1 MHQHF
6 ADTFN
11 AIELGARIELRM
23 FDPVIGNQPANIR
36 AIEHA
41 AEVKKAAEDKAKAD
55 AAAAA
60 AKPAE
65 EKLTPN
71 QADKKAEPT
80 AITQAKT
87 AAQEIIKDGAIKPNE
102 QTVLK
107 GDTKVQDAVKSEKER
122 LETKVAETDAS
133 KAAPAG
139 SRGTTTTSGDHAKLV
154 EELGTEKRPSIEEI
168 DKQLKTNGI
177 SPDTK
182 TALEALRRD
191 RITDENKVA
200 NVIKDR
206 EALVGTLEAEKVLLK
221 DGGTTEAGAVIN
233 DKKTKDA
240 FEAFKANDGQVH
252 TGMNWFGD
260 DWGGVATAQ
269 KQDTLEEMAEHFR
282 AHPELLDDWVSRQ
295 GSDDDA
301 INNAGGA
308 DKHVQNLI
316 KDGKVGEATK
326 VDIRTDAAEDLKK
339 AFVEYNK
346 KYESGVD
353 AEARIADIDTEIGK
367 LDGLNER
374 DKAVL
379 SKEIKDDLNAHFVAD
394 ADKLP
399 ADTSV
404 KSDTTTETHPTNPG
418 YTGSADNMERQA
430 EAEAKAKTDASGE
443 TPKPD
448 AVATTKK
455 VDYSTPAAQAEV
467 VAKATEAGILPA
479 GSAVGSDGN
488 AYYTVQEGDS
498 YWAITEKASAGGF
511 DANLFSNT
519 LAVNTERLGRQS
531 NPAMIYAGEQLV
543 LPGRSVTDLIAL
555 LNLPTEV
562 ALSPEEIKK
571 AEADAARLASYENNY

>member
-221 DGGTTEAGAVIN
+221 DGGTTEAG
-233 DKKTKDA
+233 
-240 FEAFKANDGQVH
+240 
-252 TGMNWFGD
+252 
-260 DWGGVATAQ
+260 
-269 KQDTLEEMAEHFR
+269 
-282 AHPELLDDWVSRQ
+282 
-295 GSDDDA
+295 
-301 INNAGGA
+301 
-308 DKHVQNLI
+308 
-316 KDGKVGEATK
+316 
-326 VDIRTDAAEDLKK
+326 
-339 AFVEYNK
+339 
-346 KYESGVD
+346 
-353 AEARIADIDTEIGK
+353 
-367 LDGLNER
+367 
-374 DKAVL
+374 
-379 SKEIKDDLNAHFVAD
+379 
-394 ADKLP
+394 
-399 ADTSV
+399 
-404 KSDTTTETHPTNPG
+404 
-418 YTGSADNMERQA
+418 
-430 EAEAKAKTDASGE
+430 
-443 TPKPD
+443 
-448 AVATTKK
+448 
-455 VDYSTPAAQAEV
+455 
-467 VAKATEAGILPA
+467 
-479 GSAVGSDGN
+479 
-488 AYYTVQEGDS
+488 
-498 YWAITEKASAGGF
+498 
-511 DANLFSNT
+511 
-519 LAVNTERLGRQS
+519 
-531 NPAMIYAGEQLV
+531 
-543 LPGRSVTDLIAL
+543 
-555 LNLPTEV
+555 
-562 ALSPEEIKK
+562 
-571 AEADAARLASYENNY
+571 